1 VGDKAKDPIDH
12 DRTTRK
18 HAGRTMKDTA
28 ATPGLVA
35 IGLGTVALVV
45 ALFGFARGQVAAGVI
60 AAGAAVLLMG
70 AGCAWLIRES
80 RRVRRIENR
89 YLQEHP
95 EVHAEPPT
103 S

>member
-1 VGDKAKDPIDH
+1 
-12 DRTTRK
+12 
-18 HAGRTMKDTA
+18 M
-28 ATPGLVA
+28 PGLVA

-45 ALFGFARGQVAAGVI
+45 ALFGFAREQATAGVI
-60 AAGAAVLLMG
+60 AAVAALLMIG
-70 AGCAWLIRES
+70 AGSAWLIYES
-80 RRVRRIENR
+80 RRVRRVESR